1 MNVERL
7 HRILLDI
14 QQELT
19 KTNQATLIQQIETH
33 LQNQI
38 NQPQQPTHQTNFVK
52 ALENLYKALENS
64 KYNGF
69 SPSWKQV
76 IDEITADDLL
86 GNPLK
91 TKLEQIL
98 SQNTITPAK
107 ALEDIKAIN
116 AEFKLFQT
124 AVTNTLAGFKE
135 LGIEEEELEPGEC
148 ELGYTIPREFID
160 NKLSSFKKEVSE
172 LTFIL
177 NHISEAVE
185 GEKQEY
191 KIKTIS
197 SSDFLLYVVIGLQV
211 ADVLS
216 KATERIL
223 NHYKQ
228 ILEIKVLRNQ
238 LSEKGVPIAKTKGVD
253 TYANGMMETEIK
265 KIAKEVL
272 EEHYNNGDTARKN
285 ELENGVVF
293 ALNKLANRIDN
304 GFNVEIRVEPLPKPK
319 KEDEISE
326 TQQAQIDLVTS
337 IQKSSSNIEFIE
349 TSGESILELPEK
361 KKNSQQ
367 LTMAIVNTGFGA

>member
-1 MNVERL
+1 MNIERL
-7 HRILLDI
+7 HRILLDL
-14 QQELT
+14 QEELDNI
-19 KTNQATLIQQIETH
+19 NQANLIQQVEIH
-33 LQNQI
+33 LQNQVSQP
-38 NQPQQPTHQTNFVK
+38 NQPSHQTNLVK
-52 ALENLYKALENS
+52 SLENLYQALSKS
-64 KYNGF
+64 KYNKY

-76 IDEITADDLL
+76 IDEIAVDDLF
-86 GNPLK
+86 GIKLK
-91 TKLEQIL
+91 SKIKNIL
-98 SQNTITPAK
+98 SANAITPAK
-107 ALEDIKAIN
+107 ALADIKEINNDFKQFKSAI
-116 AEFKLFQT
+116 
-124 AVTNTLAGFKE
+124 TNTLSGFEE
-135 LGIEEEELEPGEC
+135 LGIEEEILEPGQC

-160 NKLSSFKKEVSE
+160 NKLSSFKDEIKE

-185 GEKQEY
+185 GEKQEF

-197 SSDFLLYVVIGLQV
+197 SSDFLLYVIIGLQV

-238 LSEKGVPIAKTKGVD
+238 LSEKGVPAAKTKSVD
-253 TYANGMMETEIK
+253 SYANGMMESEIK

-272 EEHYNNGDTARKN
+272 DEHYKSDNGRKN

-319 KEDEISE
+319 KDEE
-326 TQQAQIDLVTS
+326 VTEEKQAEIDLVTS
-337 IQKSSSNIEFIE
+337 IQESSEKIEFIE
-349 TSGESILELPEK
+349 TDGESILKLPE
-361 KKNSQQ
+361 NSG
-367 LTMAIVNTGFGA
+367 NEK

>member
-19 KTNQATLIQQIETH
+19 TTKQGNLIQQVETQ
-33 LQNQI
+33 LQNQVK
-38 NQPQQPTHQTNFVK
+38 QPQQPAHQTNFVK
-52 ALENLYKALENS
+52 ALENLYKQLEAS

-69 SPSWKQV
+69 SPGWKQV
-76 IDEITADDLL
+76 INEITSEELL
-86 GNPLK
+86 GKPLK
-91 TKLEQIL
+91 QKFEGIL
-98 SQNTITPAK
+98 SKNTITPAK
-107 ALEDIKAIN
+107 ALEDIKVIN
-116 AEFKLFQT
+116 ADFKLFQT
-124 AVTNTLAGFKE
+124 AITNTLAGFKA

-148 ELGYTIPREFID
+148 ELGYTIPREFVE
-160 NKLSSFKKEVSE
+160 NKLSSFKKEVAE

-191 KIKTIS
+191 KVKTIS
-197 SSDFLLYVVIGLQV
+197 SSDFLLYIVIGLQV

-238 LSEKGVPIAKTKGVD
+238 LSEKGIPNNETEGINNF
-253 TYANGMMETEIK
+253 ANKMMEDEIR
-265 KIAKEVL
+265 KIATEVMK
-272 EEHYNNGDTARKN
+272 EHYTDGKPDRKN

-319 KEDEISE
+319 SDAQVSE
-326 TQQAQIDLVTS
+326 QQQTEIDLVTS
-337 IQKSSSNIEFIE
+337 IQNSSKNIEFIE
-349 TSGESILELPEK
+349 TSGKSILELPEK
-361 KKNSQQ
+361 KEE
-367 LTMAIVNTGFGA
+367 